1 MTPVDELLAGL
12 LPLLRL
18 SRQED
23 QVRNRQ
29 QAFRFRVFDFFRPQ
43 ENTLSGI
50 LSDLLD
56 PRGRH
61 GQGKVFLDCFLKC
74 INHPELAEV
83 SNRAAVRYQD
93 TSYWA
98 AGGGIP
104 DITVDLD
111 GYLICIEN
119 KPFACDQRDQL
130 ETYRWSMENRRRQRF
145 CLVYLSGTGAPP
157 TSIAEQTRQ
166 DLEKAGRF
174 RVIPYATAL
183 RQWLEDCRNSS
194 QAPKIRWFLDE
205 FVDYLKFTFQDGG
218 IMSGDKSVIIQA
230 AFQNSERLAA
240 ALLTGSVYED
250 IKLQLVKRRFEDVRG
265 RLETECGAGWEF
277 NIGDQGEPEGWYL
290 SFRKASWPASMYLG
304 FGRDKVR
311 EDLYLFAGRW
321 DAASRRMPIDTTLK
335 GALDS
340 GIGTGRKET
349 DSCCWWRLLD
359 KNTNWNSI
367 DTLEELALS
376 SEPVEN
382 VVTLLRQLRERAE
395 AILDAE
401 VRMRSAPRA
410 G

>member
-1 MTPVDELLAGL
+1 M
-12 LPLLRL
+12 
-18 SRQED
+18 
-23 QVRNRQ
+23 
-29 QAFRFRVFDFFRPQ
+29 
-43 ENTLSGI
+43 
-50 LSDLLD
+50 
-56 PRGRH
+56 
-61 GQGKVFLDCFLKC
+61 
-74 INHPELAEV
+74 
-83 SNRAAVRYQD
+83 RYQD